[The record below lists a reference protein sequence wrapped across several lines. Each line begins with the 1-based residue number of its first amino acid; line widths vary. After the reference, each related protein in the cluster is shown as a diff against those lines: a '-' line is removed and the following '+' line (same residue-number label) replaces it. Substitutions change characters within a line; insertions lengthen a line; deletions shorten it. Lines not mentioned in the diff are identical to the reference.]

1 MDELTRRLAALSAAE
16 EFLDFFG
23 IEFDQSVVNV
33 NRLHILKRFQ
43 QYLRQAEDLPAPD
56 EIGQFRRYR
65 ELLARAYADFVRSTP
80 AKEKV
85 FKVFQ
90 DADGQRISLAS
101 LRTTLRETPR
111 VSAQAWPHPIANTEH
126 A

>member
-1 MDELTRRLAALSAAE
+1 MDELTRRLSALSAAE

-23 IEFDQSVVNV
+23 IRYDTAVVNV

-43 QYLRQAEDLPAPD
+43 QYLRQAGDLPARD
-56 EIGQFRRYR
+56 EVSQFRHYR
-65 ELLARAYADFVRSTP
+65 ELLTRAYGDFVRSTA

-90 DADGQRISLAS
+90 DLEGQHVSLES
-101 LRTTLRETPR
+101 LRTNLRER
-111 VSAQAWPHPIANTEH
+111 KHAVVDTESV
-126 A
+126 

>member
-1 MDELTRRLAALSAAE
+1 MDELTRRLSALSAAE

-23 IEFDQSVVNV
+23 VRYDQAVVNV

-43 QYLRQAEDLPAPD
+43 QYLRQASDLPAKD
-56 EIGQFRRYR
+56 EVDQFRRYR
-65 ELLARAYADFVRSTP
+65 EFLARAYGDFVRSTA

-90 DADGQRISLAS
+90 DLEGQRVSIES
-101 LRTTLRETPR
+101 LRANLRER
-111 VSAQAWPHPIANTEH
+111 KHALLDTESV
-126 A
+126 